1 MTYNDLGRGQ
11 SVEELKRGDDDS
23 NEHQYPYGHPLL
35 RLITSGDMDKKER
48 QSNSSLNSTDRG
60 VRTVLTAS
68 MYSTYCDSEYN

>member
-60 VRTVLTAS
+60 VRIST
-68 MYSTYCDSEYN
+68 YSTCCE